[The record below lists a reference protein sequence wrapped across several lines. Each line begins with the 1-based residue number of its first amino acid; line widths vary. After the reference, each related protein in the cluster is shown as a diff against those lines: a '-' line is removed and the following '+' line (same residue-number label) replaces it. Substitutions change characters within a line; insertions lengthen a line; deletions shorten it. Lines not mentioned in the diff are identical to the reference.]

1 MSNITGILSED
12 LATVFVINVSDG
24 RNLTE
29 YQTNLHIPSTQ
40 NFFQVLRYMVQNYL
54 LSGFTA
60 ENSVNEWLNGY
71 TADFFDEVADGNFYQ
86 GNDKDLIKKINA
98 IFNYDTD

>member
-40 NFFQVLRYMVQNYL
+40 NFFQVLRYMV
-54 LSGFTA
+54 
-60 ENSVNEWLNGY
+60 
-71 TADFFDEVADGNFYQ
+71 
-86 GNDKDLIKKINA
+86 
-98 IFNYDTD
+98 